1 MSEEKSEKKER
12 KSVLERFKDFRKNYL
27 GYSDDKASTLV
38 EEVKSDNPYGNIEDL
53 SQISEAFGGVTEI
66 PEKFKPIKGLDIKQG
81 RKTGDRAAVLN
92 INKNLKFKGLG
103 KNEEIRQI
111 EYSGLGGKDPQ
122 YEIVKKGA
130 PYAGIP
136 RVFAGTID
144 LISGDRLDLDRRG
157 KKGDERRI
165 VDIYDPENYL
175 VSPVQAKKIE
185 RELESAGI
193 EPTNKSDS
201 LGDLDS
207 NVEKQLE
214 VFKKLDKY
222 ETAKRDRE
230 SIKSAAFQFGTE
242 PLRQYFLNRAGQTAQ
257 DRLIRGLFQ
266 MEATPSN
273 IQRIMKSKQEQQNLA
288 ADAEYRR
295 ALGVAAQQDAATRF
309 AGLGMQRQFG

>member
-12 KSVLERFKDFRKNYL
+12 KSILERFKDFRKNYL
-27 GYSDDKASTLV
+27 GFSDDEASTLV
-38 EEVKSDNPYGNIEDL
+38 EEVKSDSPYGNIKDL
-53 SQISEAFGGVTEI
+53 SQISEAFGGVSEI
-66 PEKFKPIKGLDIKQG
+66 PEKFQPIKGLNIKKG
-81 RKTGDRAAVLN
+81 RISGDRAAVLD
-92 INKNLKFKGLG
+92 IKKNLKFKDLD
-103 KNEEIRQI
+103 KDEEIRQI
-111 EYSGLGGKDPQ
+111 PFSGFGGRDPQ

-130 PYAGIP
+130 PYSGIP

-157 KKGDERRI
+157 KKGDEKRI

-175 VSPVQAKKIE
+175 VSPVEAKKIE
-185 RELESAGI
+185 QELEKAGI

-214 VFKKLDKY
+214 IFKKLDEY

-288 ADAEYRR
+288 ADSEYRR